1 MSTTTATAARNLA
14 RLVEAE
20 DVLTAARREEAR
32 AAGVAERAAARVL
45 KARALRGEARKA
57 LRTAE
62 RAGKGIATA
71 ARRFATREARVLELV
86 ATARARKAEASA
98 ARRAARA
105 AARRVER
112 TARRA
117 ALAATRSVEKI
128 AAALGENS
136 LTAAPEADRVLDA
149 AELPAVEDIETHAAR
164 YAELDRQ
171 AKERA
176 KLADAEKTWLRQLP
190 TGTYGRVVI
199 NRTPGR
205 SVLDGA
211 AVALAYTARGEV
223 PPRKATRTTFKC
235 DATALLEAVAA
246 EEAANPTSALTIAA

>member
-1 MSTTTATAARNLA
+1 MSSKTTTTAARTLA
-14 RLVEAE
+14 TLAEAE

-32 AAGVAERAAARVL
+32 AAGVAERAAARVI
-45 KARALRGEARKA
+45 KARTLRAEARQALRA
-57 LRTAE
+57 AE
-62 RAGKGIATA
+62 RAGKGIAAATRRLDNREARLAELVETARTRKAEAAAARRATRTA
-71 ARRFATREARVLELV
+71 ARR
-86 ATARARKAEASA
+86 AE
-98 ARRAARA
+98 RI
-105 AARRVER
+105 
-112 TARRA
+112 ARRA

-128 AAALGENS
+128 TAALGETS
-136 LTAAPEADRVLDA
+136 LTPAPDTDRLLAADEI
-149 AELPAVEDIETHAAR
+149 PAVEEIETHAAR

-171 AKERA
+171 AKDLA

-190 TGTYGRVVI
+190 TGTYGRVLI

-235 DATALLEAVAA
+235 DATALLEALAA
-246 EEAANPTSALTIAA
+246 EEAAPALAIAA

>member
-1 MSTTTATAARNLA
+1 MSTTTATAARNLV

-20 DVLTAARREEAR
+20 DVLTAARRELAR

-45 KARALRGEARKA
+45 TARTLLAEARKD

-62 RAGKGIATA
+62 RAGKGVKAAT
-71 ARRFATREARVLELV
+71 RRVTTREARLQDLV
-86 ATARARKAEASA
+86 QAARDAKATASA
-98 ARRAARA
+98 ARRAVRTAE
-105 AARRVER
+105 RRVER

-128 AAALGENS
+128 AAALGE
-136 LTAAPEADRVLDA
+136 TALAPAPETDRLLAAD
-149 AELPAVEDIETHAAR
+149 EIPAVEEIETHAAR

-171 AKERA
+171 AKDLA

-190 TGTYGRVVI
+190 NGTYGRVVI

-235 DATALLEAVAA
+235 DATALLEDLAAA
-246 EEAANPTSALTIAA
+246 EAATPTVLAIAA

>member
-14 RLVEAE
+14 RLVDAE

-45 KARALRGEARKA
+45 KARTLRTEARQA

-62 RAGKGIATA
+62 RTGKGTASA
-71 ARRFATREARVLELV
+71 ARRLATREARLTELV
-86 ATARARKAEASA
+86 ETARTRKAEAA
-98 ARRAARA
+98 ATRRARRSAE
-105 AARRVER
+105 RRVER
-112 TARRA
+112 IARRA

-128 AAALGENS
+128 AAALGDTA
-136 LTAAPEADRVLDA
+136 LTPAPDTDRLLDA
-149 AELPAVEDIETHAAR
+149 AEIPAVEEIETHAAR

-171 AKERA
+171 AKDLA
-176 KLADAEKTWLRQLP
+176 KLADAEKSWLRQLP
-190 TGTYGRVVI
+190 NGTYGRVVI

-235 DATALLEAVAA
+235 DATALLEALAA
-246 EEAANPTSALTIAA
+246 EQAPAALTIAA

>member
-14 RLVEAE
+14 RLVDAE

-45 KARALRGEARKA
+45 KARTLRTEARQALRA
-57 LRTAE
+57 AE
-62 RAGKGIATA
+62 RTGKGTASA
-71 ARRFATREARVLELV
+71 ARRLATREARLAELV
-86 ATARARKAEASA
+86 ETARTRKAEASA
-98 ARRAARA
+98 ARRARRSAE
-105 AARRVER
+105 RRVER
-112 TARRA
+112 IARRA

-128 AAALGENS
+128 AAALGETA
-136 LTAAPEADRVLDA
+136 LTPAPDTDRLLDA
-149 AELPAVEDIETHAAR
+149 AEIPAVEEIETHAAR

-171 AKERA
+171 AKDLA
-176 KLADAEKTWLRQLP
+176 KLADAEKSWLRQLP
-190 TGTYGRVVI
+190 NGTYGRVVI

-235 DATALLEAVAA
+235 DATALLEALAA
-246 EEAANPTSALTIAA
+246 EQAPAALTIAA